1 MRNENEYCLKKEK
14 SQKEK
19 SQKEKSQK
27 EKSQK
32 DIFLLRL

>member
-32 DIFLLRL
+32 DVLLLRL